1 MLELFY
7 LMLMGLCGSLTF
19 IFLVHPTWCVLDV
32 WTAHGSVPVKRR
44 KTALCYLG
52 NFAYCGVHGCFR
64 AESSVLKL
72 ASWIIFGGTVLMGS
86 AAAVAYHHSPEVR
99 REVAGMTDSA
109 LEAAPEGVREMLNVQ
124 ENYYVD
130 QETGEAVD
138 PDEVVIPE
146 DVEGGQGDE
155 PELLAI
161 DESILGDGHLYDA
174 FNRSTTKPSQ
184 SNVLQKAMQTA
195 AMINQARGATG
206 SAAGP
211 TSLDEAM
218 AQFADDV
225 GVAGLPT
232 GGGAGNGTS
241 LQDAM
246 SQFASDVGVDGLP
259 AAAPGGGPDSLED
272 AMNQF
277 AADTGGG
284 DLTAPSTAVIDPE
297 TGQLVDSE
305 TGLPIDTTAGGY
317 VDPETGMWV
326 DTGLPGYEEAT
337 AAQPTGA
344 PTTGT
349 PVQTFG
355 GGRIRTNPFVQ

>member
-246 SQFASDVGVDGLP
+246 SQFA
-259 AAAPGGGPDSLED
+259 
-272 AMNQF
+272 
-277 AADTGGG
+277 ADTGSE

-349 PVQTFG
+349 PVQMFG
-355 GGRIRTNPFVQ
+355 GSRVRSNPFVQ